1 MRKIHETTITEDY
14 KIFYVE
20 VLKITI
26 MQKNI
31 HCVLKKMYV
40 QVFITTTTTTIIII
54 LFKVTT

>member
-1 MRKIHETTITEDY
+1 MRI

-26 MQKNI
+26 MQKHI
-31 HCVLKKMYV
+31 QCVVKRANKMYL
-40 QVFITTTTTTIIII
+40 QVFMIIIIIIIIII